1 MVANRVIARA
11 GLIPNPA
18 LADPRKYG
26 ALPTESTSRAS
37 SDSRGHPR
45 KARKSVLTGHPPSAD
60 WPLRGRRP
68 ELHDSRRLPR
78 GLARPGSIRRGSR
91 GRKDAAWRGCYRKLT
106 NRQRPAVVHG
116 RLVTLQRVEL
126 QRRIAE
132 GAGEFLLFALTP
144 PRLTTEPEQAS
155 QIAAKTLERLRSV
168 GLDGLV
174 LYDIDDESDRNPE
187 ERPFPFLPTMNPADY
202 LARYLVGL
210 EVPAIVYRAVSKYP
224 EQGLRLWLSEQAP
237 THALSVFVGASS
249 REKAVATSLLRAYE
263 LRTEVRPDLL
273 LGGVAIPERHTRGRG
288 EHVRLLAKQAAGC
301 SFFVTQIIYDVN
313 AAKNLVSD
321 YHYECAARDVK
332 PAPIVFT
339 FSVCGSL
346 KTLEFVQWLGVDV
359 PHWIENELRHADN
372 TLDASYDQAVAT
384 AVELIAFCR
393 RVGVPFGL
401 SVESVSIR
409 QVEIEASVRL
419 ATRLQAELRR

>member
-1 MVANRVIARA
+1 MSRIRPQHYLVPAHVRDEIVDEAIGLVVMSSKPIRSEEHLQGAIWASVGRSGYKPSGDTRHSSPTSGTHSSTPTPARVGASRRHSTRLPWTQ
-11 GLIPNPA
+11 GRRVVRLIPEA
-18 LADPRKYG
+18 
-26 ALPTESTSRAS
+26 
-37 SDSRGHPR
+37 H
-45 KARKSVLTGHPPSAD
+45 
-60 WPLRGRRP
+60 
-68 ELHDSRRLPR
+68 
-78 GLARPGSIRRGSR
+78 
-91 GRKDAAWRGCYRKLT
+91 
-106 NRQRPAVVHG
+106 NRQRPAVVHR

-187 ERPFPFLPTMNPADY
+187 ERPFPFLPTMDPADY
-202 LARYLVGL
+202 VARDLVGL

-224 EQGLRLWLSEQAP
+224 EQRLRSWLSEQAP
-237 THALSVFVGASS
+237 TQALSVFVGASS
-249 REKAVATSLLRAYE
+249 REKVVATSLLRAYE
-263 LRTEVRPDLL
+263 LRSEVRPDLL
-273 LGGVAIPERHTRGRG
+273 LGGVAIPERHARGG
-288 EHVRLLAKQAAGC
+288 TEHLRLLAKQAAGC
-301 SFFVTQIIYDVN
+301 SFFVTQIVYDVN
-313 AAKNLVSD
+313 AAKDLVSD
-321 YHYECAARDVK
+321 YHYECAARDLK

-339 FSVCGSL
+339 FSVCGSV

-359 PHWIENELRHADN
+359 PRWIENELRHADD

-384 AVELIAFCR
+384 AVEVIAFCR
-393 RVGVPFGL
+393 RVGLPFGV

-409 QVEIEASVRL
+409 QVEIDASVRL

>member
-1 MVANRVIARA
+1 M
-11 GLIPNPA
+11 
-18 LADPRKYG
+18 D
-26 ALPTESTSRAS
+26 
-37 SDSRGHPR
+37 
-45 KARKSVLTGHPPSAD
+45 
-60 WPLRGRRP
+60 
-68 ELHDSRRLPR
+68 
-78 GLARPGSIRRGSR
+78 
-91 GRKDAAWRGCYRKLT
+91 
-106 NRQRPAVVHG
+106 
-116 RLVTLQRVEL
+116 
-126 QRRIAE
+126 
-132 GAGEFLLFALTP
+132 
-144 PRLTTEPEQAS
+144 
-155 QIAAKTLERLRSV
+155 
-168 GLDGLV
+168 
-174 LYDIDDESDRNPE
+174 
-187 ERPFPFLPTMNPADY
+187 PADY
-202 LARYLVGL
+202 LARDLVGL

-224 EQGLRLWLSEQAP
+224 EQGLRSWLSEQAP

-301 SFFVTQIIYDVN
+301 SFFVTQIVYDVN
-313 AAKNLVSD
+313 AAKTLVSD

-419 ATRLQAELRR
+419 ATRLQAELRH

>member
-1 MVANRVIARA
+1 M
-11 GLIPNPA
+11 
-18 LADPRKYG
+18 
-26 ALPTESTSRAS
+26 E
-37 SDSRGHPR
+37 
-45 KARKSVLTGHPPSAD
+45 
-60 WPLRGRRP
+60 LR
-68 ELHDSRRLPR
+68 
-78 GLARPGSIRRGSR
+78 
-91 GRKDAAWRGCYRKLT
+91 
-106 NRQRPAVVHG
+106 
-116 RLVTLQRVEL
+116 
-126 QRRIAE
+126 RRIAE

-144 PRLTTEPEQAS
+144 PRLSTEPDQAS
-155 QIAAKTLERLRSV
+155 RIAAKTLERLRSV
-168 GLDGLV
+168 DLDGLV

-187 ERPFPFLPTMNPADY
+187 VRPFPFLPTMDPADF
-202 LARYLVGL
+202 LARYLVDL
-210 EVPAIVYRAVSKYP
+210 EVPVIVYRAVSKYP
-224 EQGLRLWLSEQAP
+224 EQSLRSWLSEQAP
-237 THALSVFVGASS
+237 ADALSVFVGASS
-249 REKAVATSLLRAYE
+249 REKAAATSLSRAYD

-273 LGGVAIPERHTRGRG
+273 LGGVAIPERHTRGRA

-321 YHYECAARDVK
+321 YRYECAAREVE

-372 TLDASYDQAVAT
+372 TLAASYDQAVAT
-384 AVELIAFCR
+384 AIELIAFCR

-419 ATRLQAELRR
+419 ATRLRAELRR

>member
-1 MVANRVIARA
+1 MRQDR
-11 GLIPNPA
+11 L
-18 LADPRKYG
+18 L
-26 ALPTESTSRAS
+26 
-37 SDSRGHPR
+37 H
-45 KARKSVLTGHPPSAD
+45 
-60 WPLRGRRP
+60 GRL

-78 GLARPGSIRRGSR
+78 VGASRQHSTRLSWTQGRRAARLLPE
-91 GRKDAAWRGCYRKLT
+91 AH
-106 NRQRPAVVHG
+106 NRQRPAVVHR
-116 RLVTLQRVEL
+116 RLVTLQHVEL

-187 ERPFPFLPTMNPADY
+187 ERPFPFLPTMDPADY

-224 EQGLRLWLSEQAP
+224 EQGLRSWLSEQAP
-237 THALSVFVGASS
+237 THTLSVFVGASS

-273 LGGVAIPERHTRGRG
+273 LGGVAIPERHTHGRG

-372 TLDASYDQAVAT
+372 TLDASYDQAVAA

-409 QVEIEASVRL
+409 QVEIDAAVRL

>member
-1 MVANRVIARA
+1 M
-11 GLIPNPA
+11 
-18 LADPRKYG
+18 
-26 ALPTESTSRAS
+26 
-37 SDSRGHPR
+37 
-45 KARKSVLTGHPPSAD
+45 
-60 WPLRGRRP
+60 
-68 ELHDSRRLPR
+68 
-78 GLARPGSIRRGSR
+78 
-91 GRKDAAWRGCYRKLT
+91 
-106 NRQRPAVVHG
+106 
-116 RLVTLQRVEL
+116 EL
-126 QRRIAE
+126 QRRIVE
-132 GAGEFLLFALTP
+132 RTGEFLLFALTP
-144 PRLTTEPEQAS
+144 PRMTTEPEQAGR
-155 QIAAKTLERLRSV
+155 IAAKTLERLRPV

-187 ERPFPFLPTMNPADY
+187 ERPFPFLPTMDPADY
-202 LARYLVGL
+202 ARDLVGL
-210 EVPAIVYRAVSKYP
+210 DVPVIVYRAVSKYP
-224 EQGLRLWLSEQAP
+224 EQRLRSWLSEQAP
-237 THALSVFVGASS
+237 SRALSVFVGASS
-249 REKAVATSLLRAYE
+249 REKAVATSLSRAYE
-263 LRTEVRPDLL
+263 LWAEVRPDLL

-301 SFFVTQIIYDVN
+301 SFFVTQIVYDVN

-321 YHYECAARDVK
+321 YHYECAARDLE

-359 PHWIENELRHADN
+359 PHWIENELRHADD

-419 ATRLQAELRR
+419 ATRLRAELRR

>member
-1 MVANRVIARA
+1 MARTTPFA
-11 GLIPNPA
+11 
-18 LADPRKYG
+18 
-26 ALPTESTSRAS
+26 TESTTCLELPARARFRLLIWQRSQALPPPRAS
-37 SDSRGHPR
+37 GFSHLTSRKRAKSP
-45 KARKSVLTGHPPSAD
+45 SVLQTVSPCSIASAARCASEARSGLD
-60 WPLRGRRP
+60 SSLRSRP
-68 ELHDSRRLPR
+68 AEAH
-78 GLARPGSIRRGSR
+78 
-91 GRKDAAWRGCYRKLT
+91 
-106 NRQRPAVVHG
+106 NRQRQVVVSR

-144 PRLTTEPEQAS
+144 PRLTTEPEQAG
-155 QIAAKTLERLRSV
+155 QIAAKTLERLRPV
-168 GLDGLV
+168 GIDGLV

-187 ERPFPFLPTMNPADY
+187 ERPFPFLPTMDPADY

-224 EQGLRLWLSEQAP
+224 EQGLRSWLSEQAP

-249 REKAVATSLLRAYE
+249 REKTVATSLLRAYE

-273 LGGVAIPERHTRGRG
+273 LGGVAIPERHARGRG

-301 SFFVTQIIYDVN
+301 SFFVTQIVYDVN
-313 AAKNLVSD
+313 AAKDLVSD

-339 FSVCGSL
+339 FSVCGSV

-359 PHWIENELRHADN
+359 PRWIENELRHAED

-384 AVELIAFCR
+384 ACVVVATCS
-393 RVGVPFGL
+393 P
-401 SVESVSIR
+401 SV
-409 QVEIEASVRL
+409 L
-419 ATRLQAELRR
+419 